1 MSYVA
6 SVARDNRTRQS
17 PAPGTRRRAIR
28 DVRIKD
34 NVHTK
39 FLARI
44 SAGELGDYGSRLTPS
59 DAGLTGEQLVEI
71 FHSQVLSRQVDRM
84 ACKLRAVNEGFYT
97 VGSSGHECN
106 AAFAEAFRLTDMA
119 FLHYRDAA
127 FQVHRSKQV
136 AGQTPGWDL
145 LLSLAASSED
155 PIASGRHKV
164 LGSKPLNIPPQ
175 TSTIASHVPKA
186 VGAALS
192 ICLAERIG
200 FADTNLPLDSV
211 VICSFG
217 DASVNHSTAQGA
229 INSAGWHAYQGIGV
243 PIAFICED
251 NGIGISVRSPEGW
264 IRAQFA
270 DRSVLRYIPV
280 NGLDVL
286 ATYKAAIEAEAW
298 VRSERKPV
306 FLHMQCVRLQGHA
319 GTDVQT
325 SYRTREE
332 IAAIE
337 NRDPLLHTAA
347 TLIDNG
353 ILTATD
359 VLETYNGVE
368 ESLARM
374 AEEAVR
380 RPKLVT
386 PRQVM
391 ASLVPRSRDRW
402 PRVEVTA
409 EARAAA
415 FGEDRILMGKP
426 QHMARLLNWGLTDLM
441 LKHGNIVIAGEDV
454 GRKGGVYGVTLKLQ
468 QRFGADRVID
478 TLLDE
483 QSILGLGIG
492 LAHNNLLPV
501 PEIQFLAYLHNAE
514 DQLRGEAATLSFFSN
529 RQYTN
534 PMIVRIAGLGYQRGF
549 GGHFHNDNSI
559 AVLRDIPGIVIACP
573 SNGRDAVAMMRECVR
588 LALREQRV
596 VVFVEPIALYM
607 TRDLHEP
614 GDKGWTSV
622 YEAPGEGSAV
632 ALGEVHTEGRGTDLA
647 IVTYGNGY
655 YLSRQ
660 AQKRLREDHGV
671 EVRVIDMRWLAPLPE
686 EAILTAVADCPRVLI
701 VDECRRTGSQ
711 SESLMAMFAERRPDI
726 RAARVTA
733 DDSFIP
739 IGMASTLTLPSR
751 ESIVARALRCV
762 GSRSAGNV

>member
-1 MSYVA
+1 MGYVA
-6 SVARDNRTRQS
+6 SVARDSRARRSRAPDTKRRT
-17 PAPGTRRRAIR
+17 IR

-34 NVHTK
+34 NVHAK
-39 FLARI
+39 FLARV
-44 SAGELGDYGSRLTPS
+44 SAGALHNYGSRLTPG
-59 DAGLTGEQLVEI
+59 DVGLTGEQLVDI

-84 ACKLRAVNEGFYT
+84 ACKLRAANEGFYT
-97 VGSSGHECN
+97 VGGSGHECN
-106 AAFAEAFRLTDMA
+106 AAFAEAFRLSDMA

-127 FQVHRSKQV
+127 FQIHRSKQV

-164 LGSKPLNIPPQ
+164 LGSAPLNIPPQ
-175 TSTIASHVPKA
+175 TSTIASHMPKA

-192 ICLAERIG
+192 IGLAERIG
-200 FADTNLPLDSV
+200 FADTNLPADSV
-211 VICSFG
+211 VFCSFG

-229 INSAGWHAYQGIGV
+229 INSACWHAYQGIEV

-251 NGIGISVRSPEGW
+251 NGIGISVRSPDGW
-264 IRAQFA
+264 IRSLFS
-270 DRSVLRYIPV
+270 DREVLRYMPV

-286 ATYKAAIEAEAW
+286 ETYKVAVEAEAC
-298 VRSERKPV
+298 VRNERKPV
-306 FLHMQCVRLQGHA
+306 FVHMQCVRLHGHA

-332 IAAIE
+332 IDAIE
-337 NRDPLLHTAA
+337 NQDPLLHTAA

-353 ILTATD
+353 ILTSD
-359 VLETYNGVE
+359 EVLDAYNGTE
-368 ESLARM
+368 ETLARM
-374 AEEAVR
+374 ADEAVQ
-380 RPKLVT
+380 RPKLAS
-386 PRQVM
+386 PEQVM
-391 ASLVPRSRDRW
+391 AGIVPRRRDTW
-402 PRVEVTA
+402 PQVEVSA
-409 EARAAA
+409 AARAAA
-415 FGEDRILMGKP
+415 FAGDGLLMDKP
-426 QHMARLLNWGLTDLM
+426 QHMARLLGWCLTDLM
-441 LKHGNIVIAGEDV
+441 LKHENIVIAGEDV

-492 LAHNNLLPV
+492 LAHNNLLPIA
-501 PEIQFLAYLHNAE
+501 EIQFLAYLHNAE
-514 DQLRGEAATLSFFSN
+514 DQLRGEAATLSFFSS
-529 RQYTN
+529 RQYAN

-559 AVLRDIPGIVIACP
+559 AVLRDIPGVVIACP
-573 SNGRDAVAMMRECVR
+573 SNGRDAVAMLRECVR
-588 LALREQRV
+588 LALQEQRV

-622 YEAPGEGSAV
+622 YEAPDDGSAV
-632 ALGEVHTEGRGTDLA
+632 ALGDVHTEGEGTDLA

-660 AQKRLREDHGV
+660 AQKLLAEHHDLAA
-671 EVRVIDMRWLAPLPE
+671 RVIDMRWLAPLPE
-686 EAILTAVADCPRVLI
+686 EAILAAVADCRRALI

-711 SESLMAMFAERRPDI
+711 SESLMAMFAERRPDLH
-726 RAARVTA
+726 AARVTA
-733 DDSFIP
+733 EDSFIP
-739 IGMASTLTLPSR
+739 IGQASTLTLPSR
-751 ESIVARALRCV
+751 ESVIARALECV
-762 GSRSAGNV
+762 ASRWCAKG

>member
-1 MSYVA
+1 MGFVA
-6 SVARDNRTRQS
+6 SVARETRTRRN
-17 PAPGTRRRAIR
+17 PVPDTGRRAIR
-28 DVRIKD
+28 DVQIKD
-34 NVHTK
+34 NVHAK

-44 SAGELGDYGSRLTPS
+44 SANALKNYGSRLSPA
-59 DAGLTGEQLVEI
+59 DVGLTDEQLVGI

-84 ACKLRAVNEGFYT
+84 ACKLRAANEGYYT

-106 AAFAEAFRLTDMA
+106 AAFAEAFRLSDLS

-127 FQVHRSKQV
+127 FQIHRSKEV

-164 LGSKPLNIPPQ
+164 LGSKLLNIPPQ
-175 TSTIASHVPKA
+175 TSTIASHMPKA

-192 ICLAERIG
+192 IGLAKRIE
-200 FADTNLPLDSV
+200 FTETNFPADSV

-229 INSAGWHAYQGIGV
+229 INSACWNAFQGIEV

-251 NGIGISVRSPEGW
+251 NGIGISVRTPDGW
-264 IRAQFA
+264 IRSQFA
-270 DRSVLRYIPV
+270 DRAALRYMPV

-286 ATYKAAIEAEAW
+286 ETYKAAVAAEDF
-298 VRSERKPV
+298 VRRERKPV
-306 FLHMQCVRLQGHA
+306 FVHMHCVRLQGHA

-332 IAAIE
+332 IDAIE
-337 NRDPLLHTAA
+337 NQDPLLHTAA
-347 TLIDNG
+347 TLIGNG
-353 ILTATD
+353 ILTGDD
-359 VLETYNGVE
+359 VLDTYNGVE
-368 ESLARM
+368 ETLARM
-374 AEEAVR
+374 ADEAVK
-380 RPKLVT
+380 RPKLES
-386 PRQVM
+386 PEEIM
-391 ASLVPRSRDRW
+391 ASIVPRARETW
-402 PRVEVTA
+402 PQTKVPADV
-409 EARAAA
+409 RAAA
-415 FGEDRILMGKP
+415 FAEDELLMGKP
-426 QHMARLLNWGLTDLM
+426 QHMARLLGWCLTDLM
-441 LKHGNIVIAGEDV
+441 LQHENIVIAGEDV
-454 GRKGGVYGVTLKLQ
+454 GRKGGVYGVTRKLQ

-492 LAHNNLLPV
+492 LAHNNMLPIA
-501 PEIQFLAYLHNAE
+501 EIQFLAYLHNAE
-514 DQLRGEAATLSFFSN
+514 DQLRGEAATLSFFSS
-529 RQYTN
+529 RQYSN
-534 PMIVRIAGLGYQRGF
+534 PMIVRVAGLGYQQGF

-559 AVLRDIPGIVIACP
+559 AVLRDVPGIVIACP

-588 LALREQRV
+588 LALEEKRV
-596 VVFVEPIALYM
+596 VVFLEPIARYM

-614 GDKGWTSV
+614 GDRGWTAV
-622 YEAPGEGSAV
+622 YEALEEGSVV
-632 ALGEVHTEGRGTDLA
+632 ALGDVHTEGRGTDLA

-660 AQKRLREDHGV
+660 AQKTLLEIHGV
-671 EVRVIDMRWLAPLPE
+671 AARVIDMRWLAPLPE
-686 EAILTAVADCPRVLI
+686 EALLAAVSGCRSVLI

-711 SESLMAMFAERRPDI
+711 SESLMALFAETRPNVH
-726 RAARVTA
+726 AARIAA

-739 IGMASTLTLPSR
+739 IGAASTLTLPGR
-751 ESIVARALRCV
+751 ESIVTRALQCIE
-762 GSRSAGNV
+762 SRGTADC

>member
-6 SVARDNRTRQS
+6 SVARDDRTRRS

-34 NVHTK
+34 NVHAK
-39 FLARI
+39 FLARV
-44 SAGELGDYGSRLTPS
+44 SAGALGDFGSRLTPA

-84 ACKLRAVNEGFYT
+84 ACKLRAANEGFYT

-192 ICLAERIG
+192 IGLAARIG
-200 FADTNLPLDSV
+200 FADTNLPGDSV

-229 INSAGWHAYQGIGV
+229 INSACWHAYQGIEV

-264 IRAQFA
+264 IQAQFA
-270 DRSVLRYIPV
+270 DRAVMRYIPV
-280 NGLDVL
+280 DGLDVL
-286 ATYKAAIEAEAW
+286 ATYKAAVEAEAW
-298 VRSERKPV
+298 VRRERKPV

-353 ILTATD
+353 ILTGSD

-368 ESLARM
+368 ETLARM

-380 RPKLVT
+380 RPKLAT

-391 ASLVPRSRDRW
+391 ASLVPRRRDRW
-402 PRVEVTA
+402 PEVEVTA

-415 FGEDRILMGKP
+415 FAEDRILMGKP

-454 GRKGGVYGVTLKLQ
+454 GRKGGVYGATLKLQ

-492 LAHNNLLPV
+492 LAHNNLLPIA
-501 PEIQFLAYLHNAE
+501 EIQFLAYLHNAE

-559 AVLRDIPGIVIACP
+559 AVLRDIPGIVIGCP

-588 LALREQRV
+588 LALEEQRV
-596 VVFVEPIALYM
+596 IVFLEPIALYM

-614 GDKGWTSV
+614 GDKGWTSI
-622 YEAPGEGSAV
+622 YEASGEGSAV

-671 EVRVIDMRWLAPLPE
+671 EARVIDMRWLAPLPE
-686 EAILTAVADCPRVLI
+686 KAILTAAADCPRVLI

-711 SESLMAMFAERRPDI
+711 SESLMAMFAERRPGI

-739 IGMASTLTLPSR
+739 IGLASTLTLPSR
-751 ESIVARALRCV
+751 ESIIARALECV
-762 GSRSAGNV
+762 GSRSAGHV